1 MKIHGFRLIFQI
13 YVCMFTT
20 RENDSSPAH
29 WGETYS
35 RRKPCAFGC
44 ASLGIMSPLLLAEI
58 LVAFAT
64 YRIETWFTWFIID
77 EPQIVTSYH
86 LYFLVKSL
94 YPSVNAVVR
103 RFKHQTTSWIVHR
116 EVCCLGMPWE
126 NRGLNGI
133 LIGQLSRDSGES
145 VVLSECQVRLP
156 WSQDPLDQEAAKEKY

>member
-1 MKIHGFRLIFQI
+1 
-13 YVCMFTT
+13 MFTT

-64 YRIETWFTWFIID
+64 YIYIHGWDMIHMIHHWRATN
-77 EPQIVTSYH
+77 SYH

-94 YPSVNAVVR
+94 YPSVNRSCKA
-103 RFKHQTTSWIVHR
+103 KSIELSWIVHR
-116 EVCCLGMPWE
+116 EKLPWE

-133 LIGQLSRDSGES
+133 LIGKLSRDSGES
-145 VVLSECQVRLP
+145 VVLRVPGEITMESRSVGFSKNLPRKNISSESGGWL
-156 WSQDPLDQEAAKEKY
+156 WNF